1 MLPPAFVERLAHLVP
16 PDRLD
21 GVLASFALDKPTG
34 IWLNPLRSPPEVTL
48 AELVAAFPDA
58 RFAPLLT
65 NAVVAYDVDTAL
77 LARTPAVLEGRA
89 YLINPSSLIPPA
101 VLAPGPDDAVLDLCA
116 APGGKTLQLAAQMA
130 RPTPPPSPS
139 PTPAPAPSPSPA
151 PAPAPSPTPSP
162 SGHLAAVEAVKPRFF
177 KLQGILERYGALA
190 NPGVR
195 LFMKD
200 GRDVGGA
207 VPERFDKILLDAPC
221 SSEAR
226 FDADDDASSKHWSAH
241 KIAECAFKQRGLLRS
256 ALAALKVGG
265 TLVYCTCSFAPEEN
279 EAVVNDL
286 LAELDGAV
294 VAVPSPLPIL
304 ASGDPIP
311 ALPGR
316 DGLDLAWRILPDA
329 LWDGFFLVR
338 LEKKASII
346 TEASRESRNTS
357 RRPQR
362 PARRRQR
369 H

>member
-1 MLPPAFVERLAHLVP
+1 MLPPAFVERLALLVP
-16 PDRLD
+16 PDRLG
-21 GVLASFALDKPTG
+21 GVLASFALDKPTAL
-34 IWLNPLRSPPEVTL
+34 WLNPLRAPPGATL
-48 AELVAAFPDA
+48 VELLAAFPDA
-58 RFAPLLT
+58 RFAPLMQH
-65 NAVVAYDVDTAL
+65 AVVAHDVDTAL

-101 VLAPGPDDAVLDLCA
+101 VLGPGPDDAVLDLCA
-116 APGGKTLQLAAQMA
+116 APGGKTLQLAARMA
-130 RPTPPPSPS
+130 AS
-139 PTPAPAPSPSPA
+139 PTMPAPA
-151 PAPAPSPTPSP
+151 
-162 SGHLAAVEAVKPRFF
+162 GHLAAVEAVKPRFF
-177 KLQGILERYGALA
+177 KLQGILDRYGALA

-226 FDADDDASSKHWSAH
+226 FDADDDTSSKHWSAH

-286 LAELDGAV
+286 LAELAGAV
-294 VAVPSPLPIL
+294 VAIPTPLPTL
-304 ASGDPIP
+304 AAGQSIP
-311 ALPGR
+311 AIAGR
-316 DGLDLAWRILPDA
+316 DGLDVAWRILPDA

-338 LEKKASII
+338 LEKKESIFS
-346 TEASRESRNTS
+346 ENSRESRNTS

-362 PARRRQR
+362 PDRRRQR